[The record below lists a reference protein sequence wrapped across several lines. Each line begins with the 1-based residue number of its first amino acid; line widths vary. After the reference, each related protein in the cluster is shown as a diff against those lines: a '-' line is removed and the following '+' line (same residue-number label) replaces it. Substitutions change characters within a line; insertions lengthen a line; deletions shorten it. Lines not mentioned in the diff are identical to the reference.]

1 MSFGLFWKVDK
12 RALVAAAVNRQVES
26 ALDDAAEYVLETAN
40 RTVPIE
46 EGTLEKSGGIGK
58 ATGKR
63 TVYYDTPYARRQ
75 HEELGYRH
83 DSGRRA
89 KFLEKTMQEEEKA
102 VTEFL
107 RDRIGKVL
115 K

>member
-1 MSFGLFWKVDK
+1 MSFTLRWKIDK
-12 RALVAAAVNRQVES
+12 RALAAAAMRQAAHDAVG
-26 ALDDAAEYVLETAN
+26 DAAEYILETAN

-46 EGTLEKSGGIGK
+46 EATLKRSGQVSQDGLTAMIS
-58 ATGKR
+58 
-63 TVYYDTPYARRQ
+63 YDTPYAARQ
-75 HEELGYRH
+75 HEELDYRH

-89 KFLEKTMQEEEKA
+89 KWLEKTMEEEEKA

-107 RDRIGKVL
+107 RKKLGGVL